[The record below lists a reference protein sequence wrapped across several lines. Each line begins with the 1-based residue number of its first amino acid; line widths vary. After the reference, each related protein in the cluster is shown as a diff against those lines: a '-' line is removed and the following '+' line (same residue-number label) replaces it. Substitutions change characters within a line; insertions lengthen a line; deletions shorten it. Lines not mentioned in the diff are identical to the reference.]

1 MSKLAL
7 KGAVV
12 LMLAASLGCSAFN
25 SPASTATATPLVS
38 TKPLPQATES
48 SFKPDDSWLNPMSL
62 YIGDFQ
68 SGWFCNSGDGSA
80 NLYSTYDTMS
90 IEMIHGGTSLESVS
104 VSRQGF
110 KLIQGHHY
118 IITFSASTDMDRS
131 ITLRVMD
138 PNDGTIYHDQTIE
151 LTSTSQSYRIDFTY
165 TGEDTYD
172 AMVALFTGGSGTN
185 YHTITINGLCLI
197 DLNGDQPS
205 VKIDQLGYTPTATKR
220 AIFSYNEGD
229 FFNVVDVSS
238 GQVVYRGSII
248 EQGYDMQSGDT
259 VYYGDFSDLTT
270 AGTYR
275 IETQIGGTSY
285 PFTIGENPYDALEK
299 GLLYVMY
306 LQRCGTEVVS
316 TIDGYSHAICHDDLA
331 RLDRDGSTIDVT
343 GGWHD
348 AGDYGRYVN
357 TGAKATLDLLLAY
370 SIHPELF
377 NDDTTIAESGNG
389 IPDILDEARYEL
401 EWILKM
407 QKSDGS
413 FYSKVATEV
422 FADFISAQDDTDPL
436 IILGEGR
443 TDIAAYASAV
453 LAYASSIYEPFDS
466 AFASKLWQAAQT
478 GYSYVSRVS
487 GQYII
492 DETPQGYDMGNY
504 NDTDDRDQR
513 FLLETVMFMVGHDYA
528 HLQNA
533 LRYLSMEDLDL
544 SDAGWRNCGMYGLYF
559 LALQADQLDDGQ
571 TSMIHDRIN
580 RAIGSIASYIA
591 SSGYNYSNEGYG
603 WGSNG
608 DVANDALIMALV
620 YDLTDSNMV
629 QTIGMAAIH
638 YLLGQNSLNT
648 CFVIG
653 YGTDSPTTLH
663 HRMAISHDNARYI
676 GALVGGPDAYCEDEI
691 ALAYCDTT
699 FPAKAYYD
707 DPDSYSTN
715 EMAIYWNS
723 SLLAALSILTN

>member
-1 MSKLAL
+1 M
-7 KGAVV
+7 
-12 LMLAASLGCSAFN
+12 GCSFEDDGSTTS
-25 SPASTATATPLVS
+25 SPTPVVS
-38 TKPLPQATES
+38 TKPLPKPTES
-48 SFKPDDSWLNPMSL
+48 SFTPDDSWLQPMSL
-62 YIGDFQ
+62 YEGEFKT
-68 SGWFCNSGDGSA
+68 GWFCNSGDGSA
-80 NLYSTYDTMS
+80 NLYSTFDTMH
-90 IEMIHGGTSLESVS
+90 IEMIHGGSSLESVS

-110 KLIQGHHY
+110 KLINGHRY
-118 IITFSASTDMDRS
+118 IITFTASSDMDRS
-131 ITLRVMD
+131 ITLRVYN
-138 PNDGTIYHDQTIE
+138 PNDGTIYHDQTID
-151 LTSTSQSYRIDFTY
+151 LNGQSQSYRIDFTY
-165 TGEDTYD
+165 EGDDTYD
-172 AMVALFTGGSGTN
+172 AMVALFTGGSGES
-185 YHTITINGLCLI
+185 YHTITVNGLCLI
-197 DLNGDQPS
+197 DLTGSEPS
-205 VKIDQLGYTPTATKR
+205 VKIDQLGYTPTSTKR

-229 FFNVVDVSS
+229 FFNVVSIPS
-238 GQVVYRGSII
+238 GQVVYTGAII
-248 EQGYDMQSGDT
+248 EQGYDMQSEDT

-270 AGTYR
+270 VGTYR
-275 IETQIGGTSY
+275 IETQIGGVSY
-285 PFTIGENPYDALEK
+285 EFTIAENPYDDLEK

-306 LQRCGTEVVS
+306 LQRCGQTIAS
-316 TIDGYSHAICHDDLA
+316 IIDGYSHESCHDELA
-331 RLDRDGSTIDVT
+331 ILDRDGSTIDVS

-377 NDDTTIAESGNG
+377 GDDTAIAESGNT

-401 EWILKM
+401 EWIMKM

-413 FYSKVATEV
+413 FYSKVATKV
-422 FADFISAQDDTDPL
+422 FADFISAEQDLDQL

-453 LAYASSIYEPFDS
+453 LAYASSIYEPFDAS
-466 AFASKLWQAAQT
+466 FASQLWQAAQS

-487 GQYII
+487 GAYII
-492 DETPQGYDMGNY
+492 DETPDGYDMGTY

-533 LRYLSMEDLDL
+533 LRYLAMEDLDL

-559 LALQADQLDDGQ
+559 LALQSSQLDQGQ
-571 TSMIHDRIN
+571 LDMIHERIN
-580 RAIGSIASYIA
+580 ESMTSIGNAIA

-608 DVANDALIMALV
+608 DVANDALIMALI

-629 QTIGMAAIH
+629 QTMGMASIH
-638 YLLGQNSLNT
+638 YLLGQNSLNR

-653 YGTDSPTTLH
+653 YGSYSPSTLH
-663 HRMAISHDNARYI
+663 HRMAISHDNARYS

-691 ALAYCDTT
+691 ANQYCDMVA
-699 FPAKAYYD
+699 PAKAYYD
-707 DPDSYSTN
+707 DPNSYSTN